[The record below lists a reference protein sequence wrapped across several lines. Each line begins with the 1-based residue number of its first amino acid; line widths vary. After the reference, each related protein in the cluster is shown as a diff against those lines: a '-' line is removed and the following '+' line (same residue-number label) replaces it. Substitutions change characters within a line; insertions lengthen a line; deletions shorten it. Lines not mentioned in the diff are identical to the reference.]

1 MIICSASQLLS
12 LLFQHITIIDLN
24 FNSANIF
31 SLKMRFKIHFIEL
44 IVIKFINIQSFF
56 IIKCNI
62 YICNCCGKV
71 LFKFVSEKRFVGS
84 ISRVYGI

>member
-1 MIICSASQLLS
+1 MKTMIICSASHLLS

-44 IVIKFINIQSFF
+44 IVIKFINIQSLF

-62 YICNCCGKV
+62 YM
-71 LFKFVSEKRFVGS
+71 
-84 ISRVYGI
+84 